1 MSWTSLTSFLRV
13 SSLATEIRVTIY
25 RGPQSWFQHEVDGF
39 DSENLF
45 DLAVAESARE
55 PMRQGTSDGAVA
67 DDRSDIRL
75 DHVVLGSSDYASF
88 AEHVMQNFSGLLRRF
103 NPEHAHIH
111 NPPKHVQ
118 DQLERSFST
127 VVKNYKYPR
136 VNAKT
141 LVALDDE
148 FENRIVG
155 QGKVKE
161 LLLAALY
168 SLAAPA
174 RDRPI
179 VLMFYGPSGVGKTE
193 TASLVNELLGGELFR
208 KQFSMFHS
216 EKFASY
222 LFGGTVSEAS
232 LAHDLLDRESGVVLI
247 DEFDKAN
254 PVFHSAFYQ
263 LFESGTFEDKN
274 FSVDVGPALII
285 CTSNY
290 DSLSAVTG
298 ALGDALASRF
308 DAVIGFAHL
317 EAEHVRELIRRL
329 TASRLARFSPAEKE
343 VLEDVD
349 LEEMFAPLA
358 KQPGNVRRL
367 ARLIDQG
374 LSIMLVRAL
383 LAQERSKSPS
393 QEA

>member
-1 MSWTSLTSFLRV
+1 
-13 SSLATEIRVTIY
+13 
-25 RGPQSWFQHEVDGF
+25 
-39 DSENLF
+39 
-45 DLAVAESARE
+45 
-55 PMRQGTSDGAVA
+55 MRQTSAI
-67 DDRSDIRL
+67 DRGDTPDQDETRL
-75 DHVVLGSSDYASF
+75 EHVVLESSDYASF
-88 AEHVMQNFSGLLRRF
+88 AEHVMQNFPGLLRRF
-103 NPEHAHIH
+103 DPMHAHIH

-118 DQLERSFST
+118 EQLERSFST
-127 VVKNYKYPR
+127 STKDYEYPR
-136 VNAKT
+136 VEAKT
-141 LVALDDE
+141 LVDLDDK
-148 FENRIVG
+148 FESRIVG
-155 QGKVKE
+155 QSEVKE

-168 SLAAPA
+168 SLAAPD

-193 TASLVNELLGGELFR
+193 TATLVNELLGGELFR

-222 LFGGTVSEAS
+222 LFGGSVSEAS

-254 PVFHSAFYQ
+254 SIFHSAFYQ

-274 FSVDVGPALII
+274 YSVDVGPALII

-290 DSLSAVTG
+290 DSLDAVTA

-317 EAEHVRELIRRL
+317 DAEHIRELIRRI
-329 TASRLARFSPAEKE
+329 TSSRMDNFSDAEKE
-343 VLEDVD
+343 ALTGID
-349 LEEMFAPLA
+349 LEETFAPLVN
-358 KQPGNVRRL
+358 QPGNVRRL
-367 ARLIDQG
+367 ARVIDQS

-383 LAQERSKSPS
+383 LVRERSQS
-393 QEA
+393 A